1 MRNCE
6 SIIFIIEKGTH
17 DVLSIPWT
25 PQKIKF
31 RSGGQNFAD
40 MT

>member
-17 DVLSIPWT
+17 DELL
-25 PQKIKF
+25 K
-31 RSGGQNFAD
+31 QNGFYANLYNSQFEQ
-40 MT
+40 